1 VEPIFHPLFVSSVV
15 NAVIK
20 SDQIDFVAET
30 KKPIV
35 GGFNF
40 AFDLDFVLDLGF
52 ALDLAF
58 DFDLDDFTF
67 PSHDSQ

>member
-1 VEPIFHPLFVSSVV
+1 
-15 NAVIK
+15 
-20 SDQIDFVAET
+20 VAET

-58 DFDLDDFTF
+58 DFDLDDLTF
-67 PSHDSQ
+67 PPHD

>member
-1 VEPIFHPLFVSSVV
+1 MTALQSMRSHLASR
-15 NAVIK
+15 
-20 SDQIDFVAET
+20 DLQT

-58 DFDLDDFTF
+58 DFDLDEFTF